1 MRQQDVIRRLERRV
15 QFIAKEREGCV
26 KVLNSY
32 KVDGNVDTVVRE
44 MNKEVDQFQSFSL
57 LNVYFIVTRKF
68 ITSISQNN
76 RTGEHNRRCT
86 NLD

>member
-32 KVDGNVDTVVRE
+32 KVDGNVDTLVRE
-44 MNKEVDQFQSFSL
+44 MNNEVGQLQASL
-57 LNVYFIVTRKF
+57 CSCLFYSYKKVYR
-68 ITSISQNN
+68 
-76 RTGEHNRRCT
+76 EH
-86 NLD
+86 LSK